1 MHCNLYLY
9 GACNFLMHLIRSK
22 HAMEPEQL
30 RGMKENRHAGM
41 DVAFIEKEAGSAELE
56 GIQRYWF
63 IGVKNMATTVNYTGS
78 DSERQYD
85 AEGAYLRR
93 PLFPAIR
100 WGAVLA
106 GVAVGVSVQMAL
118 TLLGIATGLSTTD
131 VTQGETVGMG
141 PLLWAG
147 FSMLVAAFVGGYV
160 AARMSGLKR
169 KADGILHGAVSWA
182 VTTILFAALATSIGG
197 TLLSGV
203 FSNMSQLA
211 RTAAAS
217 GGSPVASM
225 IRAQAGNVDP
235 AALKQVQQAIQNGQR
250 DQAVQQLTGMGMD
263 QGKAAALVDQA
274 MILSGKPESASPQGK
289 QTAQTAVKG
298 AGTAAWV
305 VFLAVALALAIGIG
319 GGALGAAGS
328 RRISWSGTPAR
339 AS

>member
-1 MHCNLYLY
+1 
-9 GACNFLMHLIRSK
+9 
-22 HAMEPEQL
+22 
-30 RGMKENRHAGM
+30 
-41 DVAFIEKEAGSAELE
+41 
-56 GIQRYWF
+56 
-63 IGVKNMATTVNYTGS
+63 MATTVNYTGS
-78 DSERQYD
+78 DPDRQLD
-85 AEGAYLRR
+85 ASGAYLRR

-100 WGAVLA
+100 WGAVFA
-106 GVAVGVSVQMAL
+106 GVAVGVSVQLAL

-131 VTQGETVGMG
+131 VTAGETVGMG

-182 VTTILFAALATSIGG
+182 VTTIMFAALATSIGG

-203 FSNMSQLA
+203 FTNMSQLA
-211 RTAAAS
+211 NSAASAS
-217 GGSPVASM
+217 GGSSPVASAVQGQLGK
-225 IRAQAGNVDP
+225 IDP

-250 DQAVQQLTGMGMD
+250 DQAVQQLTSMGMD
-263 QGKAAALVDQA
+263 PAKASAVVDQA
-274 MILSGKPESASPQGK
+274 MILAGKPEAASPQGR
-289 QTAQTAVKG
+289 QTAETAVKG
-298 AGTAAWV
+298 AGAAAWV

-328 RRISWSGTPAR
+328 RRVSWSGTPAR